1 MSVIKLFMSNK
12 VGRNG
17 GTEERR
23 NGGTEERRNGGT
35 EERRNGG
42 TSVYA
47 DTADGLGVIL

>member
-1 MSVIKLFMSNK
+1 MSNK